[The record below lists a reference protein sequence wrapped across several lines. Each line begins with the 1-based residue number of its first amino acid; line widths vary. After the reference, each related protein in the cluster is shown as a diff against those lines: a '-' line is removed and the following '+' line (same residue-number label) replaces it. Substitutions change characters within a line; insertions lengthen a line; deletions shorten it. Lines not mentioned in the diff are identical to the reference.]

1 MQEAIMSE
9 VNKIFGY
16 LGLDEKSA
24 QFYLSC
30 LESGKTTINEVAKNI
45 KAPRSSCYLI
55 LERLKKEGLIFET
68 PFGRKRTLVAQ
79 NPERLKILLEKR
91 KEESENVYGSIKQ
104 ILSTLN
110 SISQIPQRQK
120 VRYYEGFE
128 SIKQIYNETLES
140 KLIHV
145 FCLTQNNS
153 FEFKEFIDKYM
164 NRLKKKGIETKE
176 LVTDTDY
183 DIEYRDEFSTQKN
196 KIVCVPKEYIAN
208 TDYMLWDD
216 KVAFISFKN
225 GRYTGIVIEDQ
236 EIASFEKN
244 RFTLL
249 WKMFTKKN

>member
-1 MQEAIMSE
+1 MQDETIFE
-9 VNKIFGY
+9 VNKIFDFLD
-16 LGLDEKSA
+16 LGEKSA

-79 NPERLKILLEKR
+79 NPERLKILLENRREK
-91 KEESENVYGSIKQ
+91 SENAYSSIKQ

-140 KLIHV
+140 KLIYV

-153 FEFKEFIDKYM
+153 SEFKEFIDRYM
-164 NRLKKKGIETKE
+164 NRLKKKGIETRE
-176 LVTDTDY
+176 LVTDSDY

-196 KIVCVPKEYIAN
+196 KIVCVSKEYIAN

-236 EIASFEKN
+236 EIATFERN
-244 RFTLL
+244 RFNLL
-249 WKMFTKKN
+249 WKVFSKEK